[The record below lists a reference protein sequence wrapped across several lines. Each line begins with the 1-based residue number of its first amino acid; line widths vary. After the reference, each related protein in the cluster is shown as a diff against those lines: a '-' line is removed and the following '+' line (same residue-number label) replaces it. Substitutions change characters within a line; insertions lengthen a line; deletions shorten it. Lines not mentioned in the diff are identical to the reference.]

1 MPGTVPENED
11 IVANARHAS
20 TFKEL
25 QWVGPPNNKQD
36 DKCFSD
42 TFETAKRAPENIK
55 QKKRISSGWCGSV
68 D

>member
-25 QWVGPPNNKQD
+25 LGVGPTNNKQE

-42 TFETAKRAPENIK
+42 TSEIAKSALENTK
-55 QKKRISSGWCGSV
+55 QKNH
-68 D
+68 